1 MLFFVKPKG
10 KELWLFGEV
19 VLIDADVLESA
30 GVEIVKFLAYGLVE
44 G

>member
-1 MLFFVKPKG
+1 MLFSVESKG

-19 VLIDADVLESA
+19 VLVDVDVLKGT
-30 GVEIVKFLAYGLVE
+30 GVEIVKLLAYGLME